1 MLTESVG
8 PDAPPWVLMHR
19 PGQVALTAALIA
31 VVVGCAAPPVQLPS
45 NVAVT
50 RGAHG
55 EAYID
60 KVDFSYRSQNQ
71 RDFAKLK
78 LCVAEN
84 VSNNAV
90 GLRDSAGSFVGAAS
104 RTYYQTNNTQSVG
117 GSGVFKY
124 VDDSQSTLIANGTTV
139 SGDNSAILSKDF
151 VRFELKAGVSGND
164 VALMFY
170 AITRAQQNTGSL
182 ANDGFGPVVVAWGA
196 RAPDVYASI
205 EAVASKVKAC
215 LN

>member
-1 MLTESVG
+1 MYLTLR
-8 PDAPPWVLMHR
+8 VL
-19 PGQVALTAALIA
+19 GTSLALLFA
-31 VVVGCAAPPVQLPS
+31 GCAAPPVQLPN
-45 NVAVT
+45 NVAMV
-50 RGAHG
+50 RGSHG

-60 KVDFSYRSQNQ
+60 KVDFSYRSQSPGT
-71 RDFAKLK
+71 FAKLK

-90 GLRDSAGSFVGAAS
+90 GLRDSAGSFVGAAT
-104 RTYYQTNNTQSVG
+104 RTYYQASNTQTIG

-124 VDDSQSTLIANGTTV
+124 VDDSLSTLIANGTTV

-164 VALMFY
+164 VALVFY
-170 AITRAQQNTGSL
+170 AITRAQQNTGSSV
-182 ANDGFGPVVVAWGA
+182 NDGFGPVGVWTGA

-205 EAVASKVKAC
+205 EGVAGKVKAC